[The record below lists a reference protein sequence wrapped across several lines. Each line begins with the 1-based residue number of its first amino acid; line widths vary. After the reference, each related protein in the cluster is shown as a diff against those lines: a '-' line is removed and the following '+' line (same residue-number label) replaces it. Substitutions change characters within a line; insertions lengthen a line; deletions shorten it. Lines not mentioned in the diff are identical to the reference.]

1 MDGMDGMDGK
11 DGITYGNI
19 SGTAGKSSG
28 IREMSTLQMKSIDL
42 FWLIDNIDIQELD
55 NNIPYIK
62 GL

>member
-19 SGTAGKSSG
+19 FGTAGKSSG
-28 IREMSTLQMKSIDL
+28 IREMSTL
-42 FWLIDNIDIQELD
+42 ELD

-62 GL
+62 